1 MFAALSSASRVWA
14 VLTAKPRKEGPALT
28 FLEKEG
34 FEAYC
39 PQLLNPRR
47 SRAVQ
52 PLFPG
57 YFFVWLSPLVE
68 LPVVRHFPCV
78 SRALT
83 FGDQVACVE
92 PELVENWRAREG
104 GRGYLTPE
112 PAPAFQVGQ
121 QVRFKEGPFI
131 GLEGTVI
138 GNLPARERVRILLE
152 HLGMVVPVEADRS
165 VLE

>member
-14 VLTAKPRKEGPALT
+14 VLTAKPRKEGPALI
-28 FLEKEG
+28 FLQKEG

-39 PQLLNPRR
+39 PMLLNRHR

-57 YFFVWLSPLVE
+57 YLFVWLSPQVE
-68 LPVVRHFPCV
+68 LPDVRHFPCI
-78 SRALT
+78 SKALI

-92 PELVENWRAREG
+92 QELVEMWRAREG

-112 PAPAFQVGQ
+112 PLPAFQAGQ
-121 QVRFKEGPFI
+121 KVRFKAGPFV
-131 GLEGTVI
+131 GLEATVI
-138 GNLPARERVRILLE
+138 ASLPSRERVRVLLE
-152 HLGMVVPVEADRS
+152 HLGMAVPVETDRS